1 MKGSVHISTTER
13 LLAIKPGKVVTY
25 YKTIPPIKSN
35 NPLKT
40 WSFEIMPQI
49 KNFLSPLSQGGDLG

>member
-1 MKGSVHISTTER
+1 MSTTER
-13 LLAIKPGKVVTY
+13 LLAMKPGKVVTY
-25 YKTIPPIKSN
+25 YKTLPPIKSN

-49 KNFLSPLSQGGDLG
+49 KNFLSPRPQCLNQPKLAAR